1 MIKLSIVTPVYNQED
16 LVIKALDCLP
26 RRDDIEILVRDDGS
40 TDRTLERLKE
50 YEAAHPELP
59 LTVFANGENK
69 GVAWT
74 KNRLLEEAMGEYVHI
89 HDSDD
94 YVITDV
100 YNRLID
106 ECLNGDYDI
115 VCFDLEINDR
125 SHMSINENSKRG
137 YCAQIA
143 RFIRREFI
151 GDLRFREEV
160 RAGDDWYFAEDLL
173 AKDPKSYYTGVTA
186 YHYNFP
192 REGSLFDLQRR
203 GLLPPVNFNEH

>member
-1 MIKLSIVTPVYNQED
+1 MIKLSVLTPVYNQED
-16 LVIKALDCLP
+16 LVIKELECLP
-26 RRDDIEILVRDDGS
+26 RRDDMEVLVRDDGS
-40 TDRTLERLKE
+40 TDHTLERLQE
-50 YEAAHPELP
+50 YKAAHPELN
-59 LTVFANGENK
+59 LTIFANGVNR

-74 KNRLLEEAMGEYVHI
+74 KNRLLESAQGEYVHI

-94 YVITDV
+94 YCITDV

-106 ECLNGDYDI
+106 ETLHGADI
-115 VCFDLEINDR
+115 ICFDLEINDG

-151 GDLRFREEV
+151 GEQRFPEHI
-160 RAGDDWYFAEDLL
+160 RAGDDWFFAEELL
-173 AKDPKSYYTGVTA
+173 SKDPVSIYTNTTA

-192 REGSLFDLQRR
+192 REGSLFDMQRK
-203 GLLPPVNFNEH
+203 GQLPPITAYEH

>member
-1 MIKLSIVTPVYNQED
+1 MRKLSIIIPVYNQEY
-16 LVIKALDCLP
+16 LVIKALDNIP

-40 TDRTLERLKE
+40 TDHTLERLQE
-50 YEAAHPELP
+50 YKNAHPGLP
-59 LTVFANGENK
+59 LTIYANGVNR

-74 KNRLLEEAMGEYVHI
+74 KNRLLGAATGEYVHI

-94 YVITDV
+94 YCITEV

-106 ECLNGDYDI
+106 ECLNGADI
-115 VCFDLEINDR
+115 VCFDLRINDG
-125 SHMSINENSKRG
+125 SHMRINEDSKRG

-151 GDLRFREEV
+151 GDLRFREHI
-160 RAGDDWYFAEDLL
+160 RAGDDWFFAEDLL
-173 AKDPKSYYTGVTA
+173 AKNPVSIYTNKIA

-192 REGSLFDLQRR
+192 REGSLFDMQRK
-203 GLLPPVNFNEH
+203 GQLPPITAYEH